1 MINIILSIPVAQIS
15 EAPPPKEVPKSK
27 SSDLDRSKNSHDF
40 STVVRDHLAKEEA
53 KAKVEEI
60 STSEEKTVEKEKG
73 KSSPSRIDLIL
84 PQHLVLALQD
94 TLDVEDDLQ
103 AVFEL
108 AGVATEGAEVTFPI
122 EGISQSEFDNLMG
135 NLNADAETFL
145 DELNLLFGLE
155 LEDKSEEEI
164 SFETNVAEMNLI
176 ETDVNSEK
184 NTTLQTVFEPQLEEK
199 VESTIFDQEETQTV
213 FETPSQTEERG
224 TEVTTEV
231 KVSEPNFQPGE
242 QTLRQRNATKN
253 FTLGQEPSGNSSE
266 TLVVKGRNGIPLF
279 LSEESSPVVE
289 EPVENLDVQT
299 ALQDFVSTVK
309 LKVSLPKPP
318 TAAQITELESKFQFE
333 SAFEQDTELESQV
346 SATEQS
352 PEESFVIDRV
362 LKEVPMEL
370 KKSAERNFENLFVN
384 ANSEVSQGSS
394 NFEQI
399 EFEQLTNK
407 VLDLQEQETLVPK
420 LVQNIQSLVQADRSE
435 VRIDLKPDHLG
446 ELKIKLSLERGI
458 MVAEFTV
465 ESEAVQA
472 VLASELPQLQTALQD
487 QGANVAEMMVNIGF
501 GQKEQNDDGES
512 KPKHFA
518 SQSRAGVQTG
528 RITAEGEENKLGK
541 TKWNQVDVKV

>member
-1 MINIILSIPVAQIS
+1 M
-15 EAPPPKEVPKSK
+15 
-27 SSDLDRSKNSHDF
+27 
-40 STVVRDHLAKEEA
+40 
-53 KAKVEEI
+53 
-60 STSEEKTVEKEKG
+60 
-73 KSSPSRIDLIL
+73 
-84 PQHLVLALQD
+84 
-94 TLDVEDDLQ
+94 
-103 AVFEL
+103 
-108 AGVATEGAEVTFPI
+108 
-122 EGISQSEFDNLMG
+122 
-135 NLNADAETFL
+135 
-145 DELNLLFGLE
+145 
-155 LEDKSEEEI
+155 
-164 SFETNVAEMNLI
+164 
-176 ETDVNSEK
+176 
-184 NTTLQTVFEPQLEEK
+184 
-199 VESTIFDQEETQTV
+199 
-213 FETPSQTEERG
+213 
-224 TEVTTEV
+224 
-231 KVSEPNFQPGE
+231 
-242 QTLRQRNATKN
+242 
-253 FTLGQEPSGNSSE
+253 
-266 TLVVKGRNGIPLF
+266 
-279 LSEESSPVVE
+279 
-289 EPVENLDVQT
+289 DVQT
-299 ALQDFVSTVK
+299 ALQDFISTVK